1 MKVIAIDPG
10 YERMGVA
17 IIEKDTN
24 PTSLKL
30 RRTGEVLVFSECF
43 KTSPKISHEERLKLI
58 GQEIEN
64 LIKKYK
70 PDAMA
75 IETLFFKNN
84 QKTAMHV
91 SEARGVMLYVASAL
105 GLSVKEFSPME
116 IKIAVTGYGKSEKE
130 QVTEMV
136 EKLIKINTDIKYDDE
151 YDAIAVG
158 LTYFACI
165 NQYYKK

>member
-17 IIEKDTN
+17 IIEKTKGKEN
-24 PTSLKL
+24 LL
-30 RRTGEVLVFSECF
+30 YSECF
-43 KTSPKISHEERLKLI
+43 KTSSKIPHEERLKLI
-58 GQEIEN
+58 GQEIEII
-64 LIKKYK
+64 IKKYK

-91 SEARGVMLYVASAL
+91 SEARGVMLYVASAS
-105 GLSVKEFSPME
+105 GLSVKEFSPMA
-116 IKIAVTGYGKSEKE
+116 IKIAVTGYGNSEKK
-130 QVTEMV
+130 QVVFMV
-136 EKLIKINTDIKYDDE
+136 KKLIQVETIIKYDDE

-158 LTYFACI
+158 LTYFATRTSL
-165 NQYYKK
+165 

>member
-17 IIEKDTN
+17 ILEK
-24 PTSLKL
+24 TSKE
-30 RRTGEVLVFSECF
+30 EVLVYSNCF
-43 KTSPKISHEERLKLI
+43 KTSSKIPQEERLKLI

-70 PDAMA
+70 PEAMA

-91 SEARGVMLYVASAL
+91 SEARGVMLYVASVS
-105 GLSVKEFSPME
+105 GLSVMEFSPMA
-116 IKIAVTGYGKSEKE
+116 IKIAVTGYGNSDKD
-130 QVTEMV
+130 QVTSMV
-136 EKLIKINTDIKYDDE
+136 EKLIKIKTNIKYDDE

-158 LTYFACI
+158 LTYFASVK
-165 NQYYKK
+165 NFNTN

>member
-17 IIEKDTN
+17 LIEKIN
-24 PTSLKL
+24 GKESL
-30 RRTGEVLVFSECF
+30 VYSECF
-43 KTSPKISHEERLKLI
+43 KTSPKIAHEERLKLI

-64 LIKKYK
+64 LIEKYK
-70 PDAMA
+70 PEAMA

-91 SEARGVMLYVASAL
+91 SEARGVMLYVASVF
-105 GLSVKEFSPME
+105 GLSLKEFSPMA
-116 IKIAVTGYGKSEKE
+116 IKIAVTGYGNSDKE
-130 QVTEMV
+130 QVTLMV
-136 EKLIKINTDIKYDDE
+136 KKLIKINHDIKYDDE

-158 LTYFACI
+158 LTYFAT
-165 NQYYKK
+165 NKFKV

>member
-17 IIEKDTN
+17 IIEKISN
-24 PTSLKL
+24 K
-30 RRTGEVLVFSECF
+30 EILVFSECF
-43 KTSPKISHEERLKLI
+43 KTSAKISHEERLKLI
-58 GQEIEN
+58 GQEIET

-70 PDAMA
+70 PEAMA

-91 SEARGVMLYVASAL
+91 SEARGVMLYVASVADVD
-105 GLSVKEFSPME
+105 VKEFSPMA
-116 IKIAVTGYGKSEKE
+116 IKIAVTGYGSSDKT

-136 EKLIKINTDIKYDDE
+136 KKLIKIDTDIKYDDE

-158 LTYFACI
+158 LTYFACTR
-165 NQYYKK
+165 NY

>member
-17 IIEKDTN
+17 VIEKTN
-24 PTSLKL
+24 RKENLL
-30 RRTGEVLVFSECF
+30 FSECF
-43 KTSPKISHEERLKLI
+43 KTSPKIPHEERLKLI
-58 GQEIEN
+58 GEEIEL

-70 PDAMA
+70 PEAMA

-105 GLSVKEFSPME
+105 GLKVAEFSPMA
-116 IKIAVTGYGKSEKE
+116 IKIAVTGHGGSDKE
-130 QVTEMV
+130 QVLFMV
-136 EKLIKINTDIKYDDE
+136 KKLIEIKNKIKYDDE

-158 LTYFACI
+158 LTFFAT
-165 NQYYKK
+165 QKSF